1 MVFGYG
7 AAESEAGRKLI
18 KLSGNTDFLIAAG
31 LVLLYVKIYYNHIAE
46 SSVSRRPQ
54 NHSVFRKLLYQF
66 EFDGGNIERLR

>member
-31 LVLLYVKIYYNHIAE
+31 LVLLYVKIYSHP
-46 SSVSRRPQ
+46 SK
-54 NHSVFRKLLYQF
+54 VFAN
-66 EFDGGNIERLR
+66 G